1 MRQSNL
7 IALYCGTQTLAQLG
21 GFTFAALLPVFFVE
35 WSLSHSEAG
44 WLSGIFFGAYAL
56 SVPVL
61 VTLTDRIEARKIYLF
76 AVALTAVSHLA
87 MAVLADS
94 FWLGLIC
101 RIAAG
106 VGWAG
111 TYMVGLRALTD
122 AVDVGIQSRAV
133 AANAASIGI
142 SGALSFLLAGILSE
156 HWGWQ
161 GAFWLAA
168 ASSLAAF
175 IMAWCVFLR
184 GRQPPRGV
192 GGLFDFRPVL
202 RNKNAMAYSLGYFA
216 HTWEMFVLRSWAVT
230 FLVFAMHEDG
240 QPLDWFRPTVIAMLM
255 ELVGTATSVFG
266 NEAALR
272 LGRQRWILT
281 VMCVSMLCALLIG
294 FASGLGYWPAA
305 IACLVYNAFIYAD
318 SASLTAGAAGSAA
331 PERKGATL
339 AIHALLG
346 YSGGFAG
353 PLGMGMLLDMLG
365 GESVVNWGLS
375 FGHVAVVML
384 IGPAALI
391 FLRPRD
397 LEGDARSQRE
407 RT

>member
-1 MRQSNL
+1 MRQANL

-21 GFTFAALLPVFFVE
+21 GFTFAALLPTFFVE

-61 VTLTDRIEARKIYLF
+61 VTLTDRVEARKIYLF
-76 AVALTAVSHLA
+76 AVALTAASHLA
-87 MAVLADS
+87 MAVFADG
-94 FWLGLIC
+94 FWIGVIC

-122 AVDVGIQSRAV
+122 AVDAGIQSRAV

-156 HWGWQ
+156 YWGWQ
-161 GAFWLAA
+161 GAFWLATL
-168 ASSLAAF
+168 SSLAAF
-175 IMAWCVFLR
+175 VMAWCVFVR

-192 GGLFDFRPVL
+192 GALFDFRPVL

-230 FLVFAMHEDG
+230 FLVFAVQEDG
-240 QPLDWFRPTVIAMLM
+240 QPLEWFRPTVIAMLM
-255 ELVGTATSVFG
+255 ELVGTATSVLG

-281 VMCVSMLCALLIG
+281 VMCVSMVCALLIG
-294 FASGLGYWPAA
+294 FASGIGYWPAA

-318 SASLTAGAAGSAA
+318 SASLTAGAAGSAT

-353 PLGMGMLLDMLG
+353 PLFMGVLLDGLG
-365 GESVVNWGLS
+365 GESVVNWGIS

-384 IGPAALI
+384 TGPAALLL
-391 FLRPRD
+391 LRPYD
-397 LEGDARSQRE
+397 LKGDARSARG
-407 RT
+407 